1 MFFSQNA
8 VLNAIVDLKKVHP
21 FFGITFLVC
30 KKNNLPIGTSTQFAL
45 DAKNKC
51 FLEEVH
57 KIDPDSE
64 YFYQPFTYQTSH
76 EWLNNNY
83 ASSGLQAINTQ
94 TFSAAFIHPKCTQ
107 QWGWADNYLH
117 ILKDHPS
124 VKKNKISLISL
135 CIWLY
140 KFNEFPQNTSFESII
155 STFTQ
160 EYNISDKE
168 LEELFLLEE
177 CNINELFDDECIT
190 WDKIKGKLSLPP
202 DSKPENGGTLS
213 LLSIENIGP
222 AKKLVIEPK
231 TRLNIITG
239 DNGLG
244 KSFILESAWWA
255 LTNTW
260 TDRVA
265 YPDPRLRGKKINL
278 TYSIKGNG
286 EFKSGNCVNFDWDNF
301 NWPIQTDRPT
311 IPGLIVYAKVDGSFA
326 VWDPARKYSTQSTF
340 NEKEKFVFKS
350 KEVWDGQDGIGVLE
364 GLIRDWMT
372 WKNDSKNQHFKHFE
386 KVLEK
391 LSPPD
396 LGVLKPGE
404 PVRIPDDPRVIPT
417 LVHPYGEIPITNA
430 SAGVRRIVALAY
442 MIVWAWNEHV
452 VISEMMNI
460 PPQNNMVV
468 LVDELEAHL
477 HPKWQRAF
485 LPSLIALDKVF
496 SSELKIQFIIA
507 THSPLVMASSEEVFD
522 IETDSLYHLQLDNKG
537 HITLDELDFVK
548 YGDVSS
554 WLMSPIFELRQARS
568 QEGEAAIEDAKK
580 IQALENPDIEM
591 IEDITVRLR
600 KYLSATDKFWPRWII
615 FAERNGVKL

>member
-8 VLNAIVDLKKVHP
+8 VLNAIMDLKKVHP

-30 KKNNLPIGTSTQFAL
+30 KKQKLPVGKSIQFAL
-45 DAKNKC
+45 DAKNKD
-51 FLEEVH
+51 FLEQVH

-64 YFYQPFTYQTSH
+64 YFYQPFTYRTSH

-94 TFSAAFIHPKCTQ
+94 TFSDAFIHPKGTQ
-107 QWGWADNYLH
+107 QWAWTDDYLSV
-117 ILKDHPS
+117 LKNHPS
-124 VKKNKISLISL
+124 IKKNKIPLLSL
-135 CIWLY
+135 CIWIY
-140 KFNEFPQNTSFESII
+140 KFNDFAPGTSYEKII
-155 STFTQ
+155 STFIKEFNVLQ
-160 EYNISDKE
+160 EEQDTLFSNPNGNSD
-168 LEELFLLEE
+168 
-177 CNINELFDDECIT
+177 NLFDHECLS
-190 WDKIKGKLSLPP
+190 WEKIKGKLSLPP

-222 AKKLVIEPK
+222 AKKLSIEPK

-260 TDRVA
+260 TERVA

-286 EFKSGNCVNFDWDNF
+286 EFKSDNCVNFDWDSF
-301 NWPIQTDRPT
+301 SWPTQTDRPT

-326 VWDPARKYSTQSTF
+326 VWDPARKYSSQSAF
-340 NEKEKFVFKS
+340 NEKEKFVFKN

-364 GLIRDWMT
+364 GLIRDWIT
-372 WKNDSKNQHFKHFE
+372 WKNDNKSQHFKHFE

-396 LGVLKPGE
+396 LGILKPGE

-417 LVHPYGEIPITNA
+417 LIHPYGEIPITSA

-442 MIVWAWNEHV
+442 MIVWAWNEHL

-460 PPQNNMVV
+460 PSQNNMVV

-496 SSELKIQFIIA
+496 SNELKIQFMIA
-507 THSPLVMASSEEVFD
+507 THSPLVMASSEEVFND
-522 IETDSLYHLQLDNKG
+522 ETDSLFHLQLDEQG
-537 HITLDELDFVK
+537 IVTLEELDFIK
-548 YGDVSS
+548 YGDISS

-568 QEGEAAIEDAKK
+568 QEGESAIEDAKK
-580 IQALENPDIEM
+580 LQESTSPSIES
-591 IEDITVRLR
+591 IEEVTLRLR
-600 KYLSATDKFWPRWII
+600 KYLSASDRFWPRWMM
-615 FAERNGVKL
+615 FAEKKGIDI